1 MENVTAILTPEV
13 VVAVVYILT
22 LLAAWCW
29 AVYFLKDKTDALSER
44 SLNVVIASMIGV
56 ITESGV

>member
-22 LLAAWCW
+22 LLAAG
-29 AVYFLKDKTDALSER
+29 VGR
-44 SLNVVIASMIGV
+44 SIS
-56 ITESGV
+56 